1 MQEFLFQDNQFP
13 FKGVVENRQIARAI
27 ALDEENRVALH
38 AIRRFDLGMPYE
50 QNYFETPGGGIDK
63 GETPEQAA
71 RRECEEELGY
81 DIEILAPLAIVEDYY
96 NVICRHNINHYFIA
110 RRKKR
115 VGVHF
120 VSEGDTLI
128 QETQYYPIDEA
139 IRLMEGQDPRYISGL
154 VRQRELPILRLAKQ
168 YLEELESK

>member
-1 MQEFLFQDNQFP
+1 MQEFWFQDDQFP
-13 FKGVVENRQIARAI
+13 YKGVIENRQIARAI
-27 ALDEENRVALH
+27 VLDEVNRVALH
-38 AIRRFDLGMPYE
+38 TIRRFDLGMPYE
-50 QNYFETPGGGIDK
+50 QSYFETPGGGVDE

-81 DIEILAPLAIVEDYY
+81 DIEILAPLGVVDDYY

-110 RRKKR
+110 RRKEK

-139 IRLMEGQDPRYISGL
+139 IRLMEEQDPRFISGL

-168 YLEELESK
+168 YLEKLESK